1 VPATDPAIAAFLA
14 GSSATD
20 ICDPSPTLSN
30 NAPAFFTLGTTGVT
44 FRARDADLNVG
55 QCSANV
61 AITDTTPP
69 VVTALS
75 ASPNVLWPPNHDYVP
90 VGLSVSVADT
100 CDVSP
105 MCKVTSVVSS
115 EPPLGG
121 GSGNTQPDYL
131 ITDALKVLL
140 RAERDGT
147 GPGRTYTMTVTCTD
161 QSGNSSQRATVV
173 TVPHN
178 Q

>member
-1 VPATDPAIAAFLA
+1 MF
-14 GSSATD
+14 
-20 ICDPSPTLSN
+20 
-30 NAPAFFTLGTTGVT
+30 
-44 FRARDADLNVG
+44 DLNVG

-61 AITDTTPP
+61 AVKDSTPP
-69 VVTALS
+69 VITTLS
-75 ASPNVLWPPNHDYVP
+75 ATPAVLWPPDHKFVP
-90 VGLSVSVADT
+90 VALAASVTDT

-105 MCKVTSVVSS
+105 VCKVTSIASS

-131 ITDALKVLL
+131 ITDALQVLL

-161 QSGNSSQRATVV
+161 QSGNSSQKATVV
-173 TVPHN
+173 TVAHN